1 MQGGTYS
8 KRSLWLLLT
17 MCWLLANVPEG
28 FASGVSESQ
37 QISWQEAFPFPDDD
51 DLVVLEVLL
60 ERYRVS
66 QGMIGFA
73 CRDDV
78 MLPLGE
84 LTAALDLAIEVQP
97 EAGRATGWCQ
107 REDRTF
113 ELDLASGTVILAGRR
128 TTIAPGNI
136 TVDDID
142 IYITTELLSH
152 WLELDIDY
160 APSLLLVRL
169 TPRTKLPFQQRL
181 KRDQLRSSRLGD
193 SNDPDAGY
201 PLRVAEYRQTSWP
214 LLDTRLQ
221 WSGQQGLKPE
231 FMLLGSG
238 DFVGLSAQA
247 YLSRSPGAD
256 PTHGSITRINLQRRV
271 AEGGPF
277 GILDGA
283 EVGCGDIF
291 VPGRPLLLSGAHG
304 RGLTVSN
311 IPARRNNQ
319 YASRCLQGDA
329 PPGWEVELYH
339 NGFLIDFQIVADH
352 GQYLFPDVPISF
364 GTNVLRVVLYGP
376 QGQVRERVERNQ
388 VGADMILPGQVQY
401 SWFSLQNDRSLLG
414 EVEVAEPAAAA
425 PWTHHAE
432 IRYGL
437 HVRHSVGASLTR
449 LPGTQKAGTA
459 FGLTSCHD
467 LAGMQVQSNSV
478 LDFRG
483 GFANQVAGSGLL
495 WKLPFTWQHGRFS
508 RYSLRVSGVR
518 PNLSSD
524 TRLRTGGMI
533 RLFPSQPISCELE
546 INSSRFRDGFLTQ
559 QDRWQVRLAT
569 NVGRLLLAHRVEHTH
584 CTGTTG
590 LPAYLAGEQL
600 VSSRLGAIDLRG
612 QIRYSHTEVTRIE
625 SLLGTVQWR
634 PFQDLSAR
642 LSVTRNL
649 GEQAGSFQS
658 LGLTWLR
665 QAVRLGLEA
674 NFPPN
679 APVQVGISV
688 TTSLGRDPR
697 SGHWHVQRERMATG
711 CAASVFV
718 YLDRNADGRFDA
730 EDEPL
735 PGVRL
740 KGLTLWRDLATDS
753 AGNIFLPSLPADRRL
768 PVQVEVESL
777 PDPFLIPTVTGLTA
791 CGHAGGIVYL
801 EFPVTYSGEIEGS
814 VTIRRHEKYQSQP
827 GLVLELLAADGTVLA
842 TTVSE
847 FDGYFLFQKVRPGR
861 YLVRP
866 SASSLARR
874 HLQDAEPLTAVV
886 SPDGG
891 VVAGVDLRLLPV
903 GERGP

>member
-1 MQGGTYS
+1 MQGGTYR

-17 MCWLLANVPEG
+17 ICWVLTITTEG
-28 FASGVSESQ
+28 FSSGVSESQ
-37 QISWQEAFPFPDDD
+37 QTSWQEAFPYPDDD

-84 LTAALDLAIEVQP
+84 LAAALDLAIEVRP
-97 EAGRATGWCQ
+97 EMGRASGWCH

-113 ELDLASGTVILAGRR
+113 ELDLVAGTVVLAGRR
-128 TTIAPGNI
+128 TTVAPGNV

-142 IYITTELLSH
+142 IYITTELLAR

-169 TPRTKLPFQQRL
+169 TPHTKLPFQQRL
-181 KRDQLRSSRLGD
+181 KRDQLRASRLGD
-193 SNDPDAGY
+193 GENPDASY

-221 WSGQQGLKPE
+221 WNDLNGVRPE
-231 FMLLGSG
+231 FMVLGSG
-238 DFVGLSAQA
+238 DFIGLSARV

-256 PTHGSITRINLQRRV
+256 PTHGSLTRFSLQRRV
-271 AEGGPF
+271 AAGGPF
-277 GILDGA
+277 GLFNNV

-291 VPGRPLLLSGAHG
+291 VPGRPLVMSGSHG
-304 RGLTVSN
+304 RGLSLTN
-311 IPARRNNQ
+311 IPTRRSSQ
-319 YASRCLQGDA
+319 FASRSLQGDA

-339 NGFLIDFQIVADH
+339 NGSLIDFQIVPDS

-376 QGQVRERVERNQ
+376 QGQVRERVERNE
-388 VGADMILPGQVQY
+388 VGADMILPGQLQY
-401 SWFSLQNDRSLLG
+401 SWYSLQNDCSLLG
-414 EVEVAEPAAAA
+414 EVSEPDAAAV
-425 PWTHHAE
+425 WTHHAE

-437 HVRHSVGASLTR
+437 HARHSVGASLTR
-449 LPGTQKAGTA
+449 LPVTDGTGTVY
-459 FGLTSCHD
+459 GLASCHD
-467 LAGMQVQSNSV
+467 LAGMQVQSNTV
-478 LDFRG
+478 LDSQG
-483 GFANQVAGSGLL
+483 GFANQLTGRGLL
-495 WKLPFTWQHGRFS
+495 WKVPFTWQHGRFS
-508 RYSLRVSGVR
+508 RYTLNASGVR

-524 TRLRTGGMI
+524 TRLRTGGTV
-533 RLFPSQPISCELE
+533 RAFPAFPISCELE
-546 INSSRFRDGFLTQ
+546 INSSRFRNGFLAR
-559 QDRWQVRLAT
+559 QDRWRMRLAA
-569 NVGRLLLAHRVEHTH
+569 NIGRLLLAHRVEHIH
-584 CTGTTG
+584 CIGTAG
-590 LPAYLAGEQL
+590 LPSYLAGEQL
-600 VSSRLGAIDLRG
+600 VSSRFGAIDLRG
-612 QIRYSHTEVTRIE
+612 QIQYSHAEVTRIE

-634 PFQDLSAR
+634 PVPDLSAR

-649 GEQAGSFQS
+649 GEQAGSLQS

-665 QAVRLGLEA
+665 QAMRLGLEA

-679 APVQVGISV
+679 QPVQVGISI
-688 TTSLGRDPR
+688 TTSIGRDPR
-697 SGHWHVQRERMATG
+697 SGRWHIQRDRMATG

-730 EDEPL
+730 ADEPL

-740 KGLTLWRDLATDS
+740 QGLTLWRDLATDS
-753 AGNIFLPSLPADRRL
+753 SGNIFLPSLPADRRL
-768 PVQVEVESL
+768 PVQLDLESL

-791 CGHAGGIVYL
+791 CGHAGSVVYL

-814 VTIRRHEKYQSQP
+814 VTTQRDGLFQPQP
-827 GLVLELLAADGTVLA
+827 GLVLELLAADGTVLD

-847 FDGYFLFQKVRPGR
+847 YDGYFLFQKVSPGH

-866 SASSLARR
+866 AVSSLTRR
-874 HLQDAEPLTAVV
+874 HLQDIESLTAVV
-886 SPDGG
+886 SADGG
-891 VVAGVDLRLLPV
+891 VVTGIDLRLLPA
-903 GERGP
+903 EE